1 MAFTETNVLSKMKV
15 MAWASDI
22 GTANATDLDYVK
34 KLLAYSVGLVRTIGM
49 GSITSNAVSINLSE
63 ENVSPLYIMTATGDK
78 TINVAFDK
86 TRTFAVYNNSSSGN
100 VGVTCLGMATPIV
113 VLPGE
118 VKFFLFTYNGDPN
131 VVLHSQDFFPF
142 GYSNSEVSI
151 KESKGDELSLS
162 WAPTGFVQ
170 DKNIE
175 VTIPVFG
182 AISNLFTDID
192 EYQYDMR
199 KNYIYIVTIPEAAL
213 ELDSE
218 IDMLDHLGVWRI
230 KNDEKLDI
238 ELLVQANQSSITT
251 FMFKKSIA
259 VNDNNTLRFITKSS
273 AVDFVKD

>member
-22 GTANATDLDYVK
+22 GTANATDLGYVK
-34 KLLAYSVGLVRTIGM
+34 NLLAYSVGLVRTIGS

-63 ENVSPLYIMTATGDK
+63 ENVSPLYIMTATGAK
-78 TINVAFDK
+78 TIIVAFGK

-100 VGVTCLGMATPIV
+100 VTVTCLGMVTPIV

-118 VKFFLFTYNGDPN
+118 VKFFLFIYGDP
-131 VVLHSQDFFPF
+131 VSAVLHSEDFFPF

-192 EYQYDMR
+192 GYQYDMR

-259 VNDNNTLRFITKSS
+259 VNDNNTLRFITSSS
-273 AVDFVKD
+273 AVDA

>member
-22 GTANATDLDYVK
+22 GTANATDLGYVK
-34 KLLAYSVGLVRTIGM
+34 NLLAYSVGLVRTIGS

-63 ENVSPLYIMTATGDK
+63 ENVSPLYIMTGTGAK
-78 TINVAFDK
+78 TINVGFGK

-100 VGVTCLGMATPIV
+100 VTVTCLEMVTPIV

-118 VKFFLFTYNGDPN
+118 VKFFLCTYNDDTK
-131 VVLHSQDFFPF
+131 VVLHSEDFFPF

-192 EYQYDMR
+192 GYQYDMR

-259 VNDNNTLRFITKSS
+259 VNDNNTLRFITSSS
-273 AVDFVKD
+273 AVDA

>member
-22 GTANATDLDYVK
+22 GTANAADLTYVK

-78 TINVAFDK
+78 TINVGFGK

-100 VGVTCLGMATPIV
+100 VTVTCIGMVTPID
-113 VLPGE
+113 VLPGQ
-118 VKFFLFTYNGDPN
+118 VKFFLFIYGVPN

-192 EYQYDMR
+192 RYQYDMR

-218 IDMLDHLGVWRI
+218 DDMLDHLGVWRI

>member
-22 GTANATDLDYVK
+22 GTANATDLTYVK
-34 KLLAYSVGLVRTIGM
+34 NLLAYSVGLVRTIGS

-63 ENVSPLYIMTATGDK
+63 ENVSPLYIMTATGAK
-78 TINVAFDK
+78 TINVGFGK

-100 VGVTCLGMATPIV
+100 VTVTCLEMVTPIV

-118 VKFFLFTYNGDPN
+118 VKFFLSTYNDDTK
-131 VVLHSQDFFPF
+131 VVLHSEDFFPF

-192 EYQYDMR
+192 GYQYDMR

-213 ELDSE
+213 ELNSE
-218 IDMLDHLGVWRI
+218 DDMLDHLGVWRI

-259 VNDNNTLRFITKSS
+259 VNDNNTLRFITSSS
-273 AVDFVKD
+273 AVDA

>member
-22 GTANATDLDYVK
+22 GTANATDLGYVK
-34 KLLAYSVGLVRTIGM
+34 KLLAYSVGLVRTIGS
-49 GSITSNAVSINLSE
+49 GSITSGAASINIDDS
-63 ENVSPLYIMTATGDK
+63 NVAPLYIMTATGAK
-78 TINVAFDK
+78 TINVEFKK
-86 TRTFAVYNNSSSGN
+86 TRTFAVYNNSSSGD
-100 VGVTCLGMATPIV
+100 VSLTCTGMITPIGV
-113 VLPGE
+113 PPGE
-118 VKFFLFTYNGDPN
+118 VKFFLFVYDVYT
-131 VVLHSQDFFPF
+131 VFLHSQDFFPF
-142 GYSNSEVSI
+142 GYSNSEVSV

-192 EYQYDMR
+192 GYQYDMR
-199 KNYIYIVTIPEAAL
+199 KDYIYIVTIPEAAL

-218 IDMLDHLGVWRI
+218 FDMQDHLGVWRI
-230 KNDEKLDI
+230 KNNEKLDI

-259 VNDNNTLRFITKSS
+259 VNDNNTLRFITSSS
-273 AVDFVKD
+273 AVDV

>member
-34 KLLAYSVGLVRTIGM
+34 KLLAYSVGLVRTIGS

-63 ENVSPLYIMTATGDK
+63 ENVSPLYIMTATGAK
-78 TINVAFDK
+78 TIIVAFGK

-100 VGVTCLGMATPIV
+100 VTVTCLGMVTPIV

-118 VKFFLFTYNGDPN
+118 VKFFLFIYGDP
-131 VVLHSQDFFPF
+131 VSAVLHSEDFFPF

-192 EYQYDMR
+192 GYQYDMR

-273 AVDFVKD
+273 AVDA

>member
-22 GTANATDLDYVK
+22 GTKDATDLGYVK
-34 KLLAYSVGLVRTIGM
+34 KLLAYSVGLVRTIGS
-49 GSITSNAVSINLSE
+49 GSITSGAASINIAE
-63 ENVSPLYIMTATGDK
+63 PNVAPLYIMTATGAK
-78 TINVAFDK
+78 TINVGFKK
-86 TRTFAVYNNSSSGN
+86 TRTFAVYNNSSSGQ
-100 VGVTCLGMATPIV
+100 VAITCTGMINPIEVSPGRV
-113 VLPGE
+113 V
-118 VKFFLFTYNGDPN
+118 FCLFAYDGHNGY
-131 VVLHSQDFFPF
+131 LHSQDFFPF
-142 GYSNSEVSI
+142 GYSNCEVSI
-151 KESKGDELSLS
+151 KESKGDELCLS

-199 KNYIYIVTIPEAAL
+199 KKYIYIVTIPEAAL

-230 KNDEKLDI
+230 KNDKKLDI

-259 VNDNNTLRFITKSS
+259 VNDNNTLRFITSHS
-273 AVDFVKD
+273 AVDA

>member
-22 GTANATDLDYVK
+22 GTANAIELGYVK
-34 KLLAYSVGLVRTIGM
+34 KLLAYSVGLVRTIGI
-49 GSITSNAVSINLSE
+49 GSITSSDASINLSE
-63 ENVSPLYIMTATGDK
+63 ANVSPLYIMTATGAK
-78 TINVAFDK
+78 TINVAFGK

-100 VGVTCLGMATPIV
+100 INVTCLEMVTPIAV
-113 VLPGE
+113 SPGQ
-118 VKFFLFTYNGDPN
+118 VKFCLFTYSELN
-131 VVLHSQDFFPF
+131 VFLDSRNFFPF
-142 GYSNSEVSI
+142 GYSNCEVSI
-151 KESKGDELSLS
+151 KESKGDELCLS
-162 WAPTGFVQ
+162 WAPAGFVQ

-192 EYQYDMR
+192 GYQYDMR
-199 KNYIYIVTIPEAAL
+199 KDYIYIVTIPEAAL
-213 ELDSE
+213 ELDSDL
-218 IDMLDHLGVWRI
+218 DMQNHLGVWRI

-259 VNDNNTLRFITKSS
+259 VNDDNTLRFITNSS
-273 AVDFVKD
+273 AVDA

>member
-22 GTANATDLDYVK
+22 GTANVTDLDYVK

-100 VGVTCLGMATPIV
+100 VGVTCFEMATPIV

-118 VKFFLFTYNGDPN
+118 VKFFLYALYSIF
-131 VVLHSQDFFPF
+131 LHSQDFFPF

-192 EYQYDMR
+192 EYHYDMR

>member
-22 GTANATDLDYVK
+22 GTANATDLGYVK

-49 GSITSNAVSINLSE
+49 GSITSNSVSINLSE
-63 ENVSPLYIMTATGDK
+63 ENVSPLYIMTATGAK
-78 TINVAFDK
+78 TINVAFNK

-100 VGVTCLGMATPIV
+100 VSVTCVDMVTPIAV
-113 VLPGE
+113 PPGE
-118 VKFFLFTYNGDPN
+118 VKFCLFTYGNSVFLTSN
-131 VVLHSQDFFPF
+131 NFFPF
-142 GYSNSEVSI
+142 GYSNCEVSI
-151 KESKGDELSLS
+151 KESKGDELCLS
-162 WAPTGFVQ
+162 WAPAGFVQ

-192 EYQYDMR
+192 GYQYDMR
-199 KNYIYIVTIPEAAL
+199 KGYIYIVTIPEAAL
-213 ELDSE
+213 ELDSDL
-218 IDMLDHLGVWRI
+218 DMKDHVGIWRI

-259 VNDNNTLRFITKSS
+259 VNDDNTLRFITNSS
-273 AVDFVKD
+273 AVDA

>member
-22 GTANATDLDYVK
+22 GTANATDLGYVK
-34 KLLAYSVGLVRTIGM
+34 NLLAYSVGLVRTIGS

-63 ENVSPLYIMTATGDK
+63 ENVSPLYIMTATGAK
-78 TINVAFDK
+78 TIIVAFGK

-100 VGVTCLGMATPIV
+100 VTVTCLGMVTPIV

-118 VKFFLFTYNGDPN
+118 VKFFLFIYGDP
-131 VVLHSQDFFPF
+131 VSAVLHSEDFFPF

-192 EYQYDMR
+192 KYQYDMR

-259 VNDNNTLRFITKSS
+259 VNDNNTLRFITSSS
-273 AVDFVKD
+273 AVDA

>member
-22 GTANATDLDYVK
+22 GTANATDLTYVK
-34 KLLAYSVGLVRTIGM
+34 NLLAYSVGLVRTIGS

-63 ENVSPLYIMTATGDK
+63 ENVSPLYIMTATGAK
-78 TINVAFDK
+78 TIIVAFGK

-100 VGVTCLGMATPIV
+100 VTVTCIGMVTPID
-113 VLPGE
+113 VLPGQ
-118 VKFFLFTYNGDPN
+118 VKFFLFIYGDP
-131 VVLHSQDFFPF
+131 VSAVLHSEDFFPF

-192 EYQYDMR
+192 KYQYDMR

-259 VNDNNTLRFITKSS
+259 VNDNNTLRFITSSS
-273 AVDFVKD
+273 AVDA

>member
-22 GTANATDLDYVK
+22 GTANATDLGYVK
-34 KLLAYSVGLVRTIGM
+34 NLLAYSVGLVRTIGS

-63 ENVSPLYIMTATGDK
+63 ENVSPLYIMTATGAK
-78 TINVAFDK
+78 TIIVAFGK

-100 VGVTCLGMATPIV
+100 VTVTCIGMVTPIV

-118 VKFFLFTYNGDPN
+118 VKFFLFIYGDP
-131 VVLHSQDFFPF
+131 VSAVLHSEDFFPF

-192 EYQYDMR
+192 GYQYDMR

-273 AVDFVKD
+273 AVDA

>member
-22 GTANATDLDYVK
+22 GTANATDLGYVK
-34 KLLAYSVGLVRTIGM
+34 NLLAYSVGLVRTIGS

-63 ENVSPLYIMTATGDK
+63 ENVSPLYIMTATGAK
-78 TINVAFDK
+78 TIIVAFGK

-100 VGVTCLGMATPIV
+100 VTVTCLGMVTPIV

-118 VKFFLFTYNGDPN
+118 VKFFLFIYGDP
-131 VVLHSQDFFPF
+131 VSAVLHSEDFFPF

-192 EYQYDMR
+192 GYQYDMR

-273 AVDFVKD
+273 AVDA